1 MVEIR
6 WAFGSETNPR
16 NYLYIGCQL
25 RDQEWIQGEKMHER
39 SVEQLN
45 HPQYEHEPEAPPKK
59 CPGPPGCRGPQRYTD
74 VKI

>member
-1 MVEIR
+1 
-6 WAFGSETNPR
+6 
-16 NYLYIGCQL
+16 
-25 RDQEWIQGEKMHER
+25 MHER

-59 CPGPPGCRGPQRYTD
+59 CPDPPGCRGPQRYTD